1 MSTEMQQIIKNL
13 VHFRSEP
20 QTCQNS
26 LKSNQRPTSLPFAKV
41 KKHKRQIIKKCC
53 QRRNSIFNFSN
64 TFLAIFYG
72 KTLNLGT

>member
-26 LKSNQRPTSLPFAKV
+26 LKSKQRPTSLPFAKV
-41 KKHKRQIIKKCC
+41 KKHKRQIIKSAV
-53 QRRNSIFNFSN
+53 RGEIVFSIFLIL
-64 TFLAIFYG
+64 FLQFFTE
-72 KTLNLGT
+72 KH